1 MLTYLSLNNLGI
13 FAVNAFVILSGYFGI
28 KTTWR
33 KATTILVSVLF
44 YTVLFSSLPASV
56 KGDYHTGIRSLM
68 FISHTPYWFIT
79 DYLVLMLFAPVFNKA
94 YDEVDEKIMRVFT
107 IGVFFIAVYLGFVW
121 GNEIDRSGYNFFH
134 FIVLFALGKAV
145 SKGWIKTTLVKAI
158 VIFVVSL
165 LINMVSACVLYKN

>member
-1 MLTYLSLNNLGI
+1 MTEKAKQRDSSFELLRLILMFLIVFHHAITHGLGLDSFASWSMLSLLIPDDEMYLYLSLNNLGI

-33 KATTILVSVLF
+33 KATTILLSVLF
-44 YTVLFSSLPASV
+44 YTVLFSSLPVFV

-94 YDEVDEKIMRVFT
+94 YE
-107 IGVFFIAVYLGFVW
+107 
-121 GNEIDRSGYNFFH
+121 NCS
-134 FIVLFALGKAV
+134 LFP
-145 SKGWIKTTLVKAI
+145 
-158 VIFVVSL
+158 
-165 LINMVSACVLYKN
+165 NRLYCCNCY